1 MVKNMSFPPY
11 LLSRMVDLQA
21 SLPKVQLKLTRVGVK
36 NLTTELRVAGKGG
49 AISLFPTIE
58 AYVDLPSTKRGVHLS
73 RDPETLYEVLEK
85 SSGIKVQSVEDFCET
100 LARNLLVKH
109 EYATRAEVNLNST
122 YTVPRQAPGQKV
134 VTKEPIEILA
144 TATALRKKSGGISV
158 SRAVGVKVVGFTA
171 CPCTQELLKTLSRDR
186 LEKMGYKEPDISKIL
201 DALPGTTH
209 TQRTTGFA
217 LLTIPEGCHVDIED
231 LAGVVEES
239 MSGQTYAI
247 LKRPAEA
254 SIIERAHRRA
264 MFTEDVVRELLS
276 ALSNR
281 YKDLPDSVGVF
292 VQMHSNESVHKH
304 DVIAE
309 RTTTL
314 GEIREEMKLNE
325 SR

>member
-1 MVKNMSFPPY
+1 
-11 LLSRMVDLQA
+11 MVDLQA
-21 SLPKVQLKLTRVGVK
+21 TLPKVQLKLTRVGVK
-36 NLTTELRVAGKGG
+36 NLTIELRVIGKSGT
-49 AISLFPTIE
+49 ISLFPTIE

-85 SSGIKVQSVEDFCET
+85 SKDFKVQSVEDFCET
-100 LARNLLVKH
+100 LVRKLLTKH
-109 EYATRAEVNLNST
+109 EYATKAEVNLDSI
-122 YTVPRQAPGQKV
+122 YAVPRQAPGQEI
-134 VTKEPIEILA
+134 VTQEPFEILA
-144 TATALRKKSGGISV
+144 TATALRNKTGDISV

-186 LEKMGYKEPDISKIL
+186 LEKMGYKGPEISKIL
-201 DALPGTTH
+201 NILPGTTH

-217 LLTIPEGCHVDIED
+217 LLTIPEGYHINVED
-231 LAGVVEES
+231 LVSIVEES

-254 SIIERAHRRA
+254 SIVERAHRRA
-264 MFTEDVVRELLS
+264 MFTEDVVREVLS
-276 ALSNR
+276 SLSSR
-281 YKDLPDSVGVF
+281 YQDLPDDVSVF
-292 VQMHSNESVHKH
+292 VQMYSNESVHKH

-314 GEIREEMKLNE
+314 GEIREEMKLAN